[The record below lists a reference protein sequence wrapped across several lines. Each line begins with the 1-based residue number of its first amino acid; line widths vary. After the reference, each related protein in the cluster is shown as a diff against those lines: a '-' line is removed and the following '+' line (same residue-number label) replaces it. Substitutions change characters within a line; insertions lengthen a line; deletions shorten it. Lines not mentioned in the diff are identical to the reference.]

1 MRVSFVS
8 SRGSIY
14 LRDAMTAEWKE
25 RVVALPQEGA
35 LCVPRPV
42 YPSVCPV
49 PTVNLK
55 TESHTT
61 FKLRAEVTHISS
73 IWQSNFDVKRSELKV
88 KVTGNVKIIFGA
100 YICEKYVN
108 SCKLRPG

>member
-1 MRVSFVS
+1 MER
-8 SRGSIY
+8 
-14 LRDAMTAEWKE
+14 K

-73 IWQSNFDVKRSELKV
+73 IWQSNFDVKRSRVEGQGYRKCEDHFWRIYLR
-88 KVTGNVKIIFGA
+88 KIYQFM
-100 YICEKYVN
+100 
-108 SCKLRPG
+108 